1 MNKNEKVLG
10 QDVEEVIAAL
20 PQRVSHKIWEWIEK
34 TPTRDAV
41 SDPKKQWTYADLGN
55 AIKSARAH
63 LEAHGVIAGDRLMV
77 VIENCCAVL
86 AFMLAASDMDVW
98 VSVVNARM
106 SNAELDGIR
115 QDCDPKHLI
124 CFVDYSKDAQRYGD
138 FIGCKT
144 VEDDLLGTLMC
155 QTYPDSKAEAVE
167 TSAAEQVFAMIYT
180 SGTTGKP
187 KGVMLT
193 HRNIGFIATV
203 SGALR
208 GLEQMDRV
216 YVVLPISH
224 VFGLAS
230 TCMGSLFAGAT
241 LFMETRFD
249 VEICLN
255 ALRDKKITV
264 MQGVPPMY
272 SMLIEGLKNHG
283 LKADDLF
290 LRYMSAGGAP
300 LDPETKTI
308 TENFFGRPLHNGY
321 GLTEASPT
329 ISQVRLNENL
339 QTCSVGKPIPGQ
351 EIKLMKT
358 PDEEVK
364 DGETGELWV
373 RGPNVMK
380 GYFRK
385 PEETAAVLTDQGWF
399 NTQDLAR
406 QDEDGNLFIVGR
418 TKEMIVR
425 SGFNVYPAEVEATLN
440 SHDGIIQSAVV
451 GVDVQGNEEVH
462 AFVQVPRKS
471 TLSEAEIKAFC
482 KERLTAY
489 KRPTSITILHEL
501 PASSTGKILKHHLK
515 EMATAQQAAG

>member
-1 MNKNEKVLG
+1 MQSEEKVLG
-10 QDVEEVIAAL
+10 RDVTEVIADL
-20 PQRVSHKIWEWIEK
+20 PQRVSHKAWEWIEK
-34 TPTRDAV
+34 NPDHEAV
-41 SDPKKQWTYADLGN
+41 VDSKQNWTYRDLGT
-55 AIKSARAH
+55 AINKARAH
-63 LEAHGVIAGDRLMV
+63 LSSHHVKAGDRLMV
-77 VIENCCAVL
+77 IIENCCAAI
-86 AFMLAASDMDVW
+86 AFLLAASDMDVW
-98 VSVVNARM
+98 ISVVNARM
-106 SNAELDGIR
+106 SNAELDGILN
-115 QDCDPKHLI
+115 DCDPKHLI
-124 CFVDYSKDAQRYGD
+124 CFVDYSKDAQRYAD
-138 FIGCKT
+138 HVGCSR
-144 VEDDLLGTLMC
+144 VEDGVLGTLAF
-155 QTYPDSKAEAVE
+155 QTFDNSIAEPVCE
-167 TSAAEQVFAMIYT
+167 SGQDQVFAMIYT

-208 GLEQMDRV
+208 GLEQNDRV

-249 VEICLN
+249 VEVCLT
-255 ALRDKKITV
+255 ALKEKKITV

-272 SMLIEGLKNHG
+272 SMLIEGLKSHG
-283 LKADDLF
+283 LNADDLF

-300 LDPETKTI
+300 LDQETKQKS
-308 TENFFGRPLHNGY
+308 ESFFKRPLHNGY

-339 QTCSVGKPIPGQ
+339 DNCSVGKPIPGL
-351 EIKLMKT
+351 ETRLMKN
-358 PDEEVK
+358 PQEEVAF
-364 DGETGELWV
+364 GETGELWV

-385 PEETAAVLTDQGWF
+385 PEETRAVLTEDGWF

-406 QDEDGNLFIVGR
+406 PDEDGNLFIVGR

-440 SHDGIIQSAVV
+440 AHEGVIQSAVV
-451 GVDVQGNEEVH
+451 GVPVEGNEEVH
-462 AFVQVPRKS
+462 AFVQVPRNSK
-471 TLSEAEIKAFC
+471 LNEADLKAYC

-489 KRPTSITILHEL
+489 KRPSVINILFEL
-501 PASSTGKILKHHLK
+501 PASSTGKILKNNLK
-515 EMATAQQAAG
+515 EMASSQKAAG